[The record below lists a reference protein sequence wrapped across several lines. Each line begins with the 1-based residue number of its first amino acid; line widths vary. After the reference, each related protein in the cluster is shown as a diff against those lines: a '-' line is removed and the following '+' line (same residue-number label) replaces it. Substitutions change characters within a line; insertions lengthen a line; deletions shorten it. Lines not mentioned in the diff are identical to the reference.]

1 MTERMT
7 FDVDET
13 AKILGLSRNA
23 AYAAVATGE
32 IPSVRLGRR
41 IVIPRIALERL
52 LEQAGTKPTKA
63 A

>member
-7 FDVDET
+7 FDVDEA

-23 AYAAVATGE
+23 AYAAVAIGQ
-32 IPSVRLGRR
+32 IPSIRLGRR
-41 IVIPRIALERL
+41 IVVPRIALERL
-52 LEQAGTKPTKA
+52 LEQAGQKA